1 MSIQIGEQAER
12 RQGRVRA
19 LASVSDRSFD
29 MAVEPVAR
37 IALTQQEACASL
49 GCSEAFSVEHVRPP
63 MREARRGRSR
73 LFPADELRREVARVR
88 PVYGSERAM
97 NDLDLTE
104 RLDRARERSRDDH

>member
-49 GCSEAFSVEHVRPP
+49 GCSEAFSVEHVRPRMRVVRRGCKRP
-63 MREARRGRSR
+63 FPGDELWREAAEYSLCTGRS
-73 LFPADELRREVARVR
+73 
-88 PVYGSERAM
+88 ER
-97 NDLDLTE
+97 
-104 RLDRARERSRDDH
+104 